1 MQRPLTG
8 AVRWLLLSD
17 LHFKHPDLDRIWQTA
32 QWIAS
37 EAKRNQVKRAV
48 ICGDLLTS
56 RTMQSTH
63 VLSACYRFISLLS
76 DVVPRVHVLLGNHD
90 LAYRRDYQTTALD
103 ALNIN
108 RLAPYVSLHSSVA
121 RDEWDGRSVLLLPF
135 REEQDEL
142 TEAVA
147 SLSPHEAS
155 KTVAFAHLA
164 INKAITQRYVVNI
177 DVNKT
182 HAASSI
188 THRGLTGPDRFASL
202 ARTFTGHFHSHQTI
216 VQKQPRYNTPA
227 DMRGSITYLGSPLQL
242 NWADLND
249 EQRGVVLFN
258 PETLE
263 HELLINPH
271 AVHYITADIRQ
282 ILDGQIDKGAIEGK
296 HVMLL
301 GELTHLN
308 YVTAREKLLSL
319 GARSVRDWAPVA
331 FTLRAGFGAS
341 VPASDAGVQLSGELA
356 KDKADPD
363 KTGDAISVP
372 DLDSEPGAEK
382 LDFSREIRKY
392 VESLDLDKSLLMRL
406 DELTRIGQ
414 RIIHASR
421 EIADQ
426 DNKADVSYRDF
437 LDGSTRFTDTRT
449 ATEPSTDVF
458 VAEPRRLTITNFLG
472 VQTTTTIDFEQDLPR
487 GLTFLVGKNGSGKS
501 TLVEA
506 MVWCQFGLCVRSGL
520 KVDEVVNDHVGKN
533 CSVVLEFANGYT
545 IARYRKHKNFGNR
558 IVVSLHGE
566 PQPQFEH
573 PLNRTTQEA
582 INDLLGTDYKTYVK
596 TVVLSQESAASFLNS
611 TSKERSIFI
620 EASLGLSI
628 LDQCFEVSKLPLQDI
643 NSDVNKLET
652 KLDGLVQKKGYIED
666 RIEDL
671 NRTRKQL
678 KKEAEKAVASLST
691 ATQKHT
697 DSISRINELGPADE
711 EYARSKHEQSMA
723 STNLADCGQHIMVAG
738 RRAQGFPKLNQPAG
752 LNMNFDDEVSLLQD
766 QIYSERENLNR
777 MDKSLAQIRKQKIAK
792 PASWLGQLKE
802 QTVQRL
808 EVMTAAH
815 TVGVHKILHAAKFS
829 ILYFQ
834 LIAIGGLLRIT
845 GISSA
850 SQVAIAQ
857 DYNHKDINSLRAD
870 VKDSSSR
877 LQSLMR
883 KTDTIIAL
891 DTSAINYA
899 LMIKEQLAQ
908 IISGQKACEALQQQ
922 VTLKQSEIDTHNGWL
937 KKEQSELDSLCAQCD
952 TLCTKLDK
960 LKADR
965 EIFVFWSSALA
976 KRARRASSSSSS
988 SPSANFRE
996 FILAKS
1002 LSELNARLVQVLT
1015 MLYDD
1020 THRGRAMAAGM
1031 LRLLFND
1038 DSVDALIDTF
1048 VSSPK
1053 GTQSSVAY
1061 GKQSGGERK
1070 RVELALYFA
1079 VLQLTWSRSAHRAH
1093 YVFIDEVFDN
1103 LDEAGQAAV
1112 VKWCGFI
1119 SQTVADWV
1127 VMITHSRFL
1136 SEQDP
1141 GEYAGKISV
1150 LKAQKGQ
1157 RGAEL
1162 YGDGRRIGVQDG
1174 AQEASLAEKQ

>member
-17 LHFKHPDLDRIWQTA
+17 LHFKHHDLDRIWQTA
-32 QWIAS
+32 QWIVS
-37 EAKRNQVKRAV
+37 EAKQNQVKRVV

-76 DVVPRVHVLLGNHD
+76 DIVPRVHVLLGNHD

-108 RLAPYVSLHSSVA
+108 RLAPFISLHSSID
-121 RDEWDGRSVLLLPF
+121 RHEWDGRSVLLLPF

-147 SLSPHEAS
+147 SLRPSEAS
-155 KTVAFAHLA
+155 STVAFAHLA
-164 INKAITQRYVVNI
+164 INRAITQRHVVNI
-177 DVNKT
+177 DINKP

-216 VQKQPRYNTPA
+216 VQKQPRHNSPA

-242 NWADLND
+242 SWADLND

-271 AVHYITADIRQ
+271 AVNYITADIRQ
-282 ILDGQIDKGAIEGK
+282 ILDGQVDKGAVEGK

-319 GARSVRDWAPVA
+319 GVRSVRDWSPVA
-331 FTLRAGFGAS
+331 FALRAGFGAS
-341 VPASDAGVQLSGELA
+341 VPASDAAVQLSEEPA
-356 KDKADPD
+356 KDETDPD
-363 KTGDAISVP
+363 LTSYAVSDSG
-372 DLDSEPGAEK
+372 LESEPGAEK
-382 LDFSREIRKY
+382 LDFSKEIRKY
-392 VESLDLDKSLLMRL
+392 IDSLSLDMSLLPRK
-406 DELTRIGQ
+406 DELVRVGQ

-421 EIADQ
+421 GIDQ
-426 DNKADVSYRDF
+426 DSKAVVNYRDF
-437 LDGSTRFTDTRT
+437 LDGSTRTTNTRT

-487 GLTFLVGKNGSGKS
+487 GLTFLVGTNGSGKS
-501 TLVEA
+501 TLVDA
-506 MVWCQFGLCVRSGL
+506 IAWCQFGLCVRSGL
-520 KVDEVVNDHVGKN
+520 KVDEVVNDRVGKN

-545 IARYRKHKNFGNR
+545 IARYRKHKTFGNR

-596 TVVLSQESAASFLNS
+596 TVVLSQESATSFLNS
-611 TSKERSIFI
+611 GPKDRGIFI

-628 LDQCFEVSKLPLQDI
+628 LDQCFEVSKLPLEDI
-643 NSDVNKLET
+643 NSDVNKLEM
-652 KLDGLVQKKGYIED
+652 KLDGLIEKKGYIEE
-666 RIEDL
+666 RIKKLGQTQQHLEKEVEKVTTSL
-671 NRTRKQL
+671 N
-678 KKEAEKAVASLST
+678 T
-691 ATQKHT
+691 AIQKHT
-697 DSISRINELGPADE
+697 DAISKFNELKPSDE
-711 EYARSKHEQSMA
+711 ECVRFKHEQSVAATDLGDRRLHMA
-723 STNLADCGQHIMVAG
+723 AAD
-738 RRAQGFPKLNQPAG
+738 RSAQSFPRLSQPAE
-752 LNMNFDDEVSLLQD
+752 LNMKFDGEIPLLQD
-766 QIYSERENLNR
+766 QIYGEREILNR
-777 MDKSLAQIRKQKIAK
+777 MERSLARIREQNIAR
-792 PASWLGQLKE
+792 PASWLEQLKE
-802 QTVQRL
+802 QTVHRL
-808 EVMTAAH
+808 KTMTATH
-815 TVGVHKILHAAKFS
+815 PVGVHKILHAAKIY
-829 ILYFQ
+829 ILYFR
-834 LIAIGGLLRIT
+834 LIAIGGLSRIT
-845 GISSA
+845 RISSA
-850 SQVAIAQ
+850 SQVTSAQHYSQTAAI
-857 DYNHKDINSLRAD
+857 NNLLGD

-883 KTDTIIAL
+883 KTDQIIAL
-891 DTSAINYA
+891 ETGAIKYA

-908 IISGQKACEALQQQ
+908 IIKDQKACEALEQQ
-922 VTLKQSEIDTHNGWL
+922 VTLKKSEMDTFNGL
-937 KKEQSELDSLCAQCD
+937 LQKDQSELHSLCAHCD
-952 TLCTKLDK
+952 ALGTKLDK

-976 KRARRASSSSSS
+976 KRARRASSSSS
-988 SPSANFRE
+988 PSTNFRE

-1015 MLYDD
+1015 VLYED
-1020 THRGRAMAAGM
+1020 TQRGRVMAAGM
-1031 LRLLFND
+1031 LRLLFD
-1038 DSVDALIDTF
+1038 ADSVDTMMDTF
-1048 VSSPK
+1048 ASSPK
-1053 GTQSSVAY
+1053 GAQDSVAY

-1070 RVELALYFA
+1070 RVDLALYFA

-1112 VKWCGFI
+1112 VKWCGLI

-1141 GEYAGKISV
+1141 GEYAGKVSV
-1150 LKAQKGQ
+1150 VKAQKGQ

-1162 YGDGRRIGVQDG
+1162 YTDGRRIGIEDG
-1174 AQEASLAEKQ
+1174 VS

>member
-17 LHFKHPDLDRIWQTA
+17 LHFKHHDLDRIWQTA

-37 EAKRNQVKRAV
+37 EAKRNQVKRVV

-76 DVVPRVHVLLGNHD
+76 DIVPRVHVLLGNHD

-108 RLAPYVSLHSSVA
+108 RLAPFVSLHSSID
-121 RDEWDGRSVLLLPF
+121 RHQWDGRSVLLLPF

-147 SLSPHEAS
+147 ALSPSEAS
-155 KTVAFAHLA
+155 STVAFAHLA
-164 INKAITQRYVVNI
+164 INKAITQRHVVNI
-177 DVNKT
+177 DINKP
-182 HAASSI
+182 HAAGSI

-216 VQKQPRYNTPA
+216 VQKQPRHNSPA

-242 NWADLND
+242 GWADLND

-271 AVHYITADIRQ
+271 AVSYITADIRQ
-282 ILDGQIDKGAIEGK
+282 ILDGQVDKGAVEGK

-308 YVTAREKLLSL
+308 YVTARENLLSL
-319 GARSVRDWAPVA
+319 GVRSVRNWAPVA
-331 FTLRAGFGAS
+331 FTLGDGFGAS
-341 VPASDAGVQLSGELA
+341 VPASDAAVQLSGKLA
-356 KDKADPD
+356 KGDTGPD
-363 KTGDAISVP
+363 ITGDAISFP
-372 DLDSEPGAEK
+372 DLDSEAGAGN
-382 LDFSREIRKY
+382 LDLAGQVRKY
-392 VESLDLDKSLLMRL
+392 VESLDLDKSLLLRL
-406 DELTRIGQ
+406 DELTRVGQ

-426 DNKADVSYRDF
+426 DKKAYVSHRDF
-437 LDGSTRFTDTRT
+437 LDGSTQITDTRT
-449 ATEPSTDVF
+449 AAEPSTDVF

-487 GLTFLVGKNGSGKS
+487 GLTFLVGRNGSGKS
-501 TLVEA
+501 TLVDA
-506 MVWCQFGLCVRSGL
+506 MAWCQFGSCIRSGL
-520 KVDEVVNDHVGKN
+520 KADEVVNDHVGKN

-545 IARYRKHKNFGNR
+545 IARYRKHKKFGNR

-582 INDLLGTDYKTYVK
+582 INDLLGTDFKTYVK
-596 TVVLSQESAASFLNS
+596 TVVLSQESATSFLNS
-611 TSKERSIFI
+611 GLKDRGIFI

-628 LDQCFEVSKLPLQDI
+628 LDQCFDVSKLPLEDI
-643 NSDVNKLET
+643 NSDVNKLEM
-652 KLDGLVQKKGYIED
+652 KLDGLIQKRGYIED
-666 RIEDL
+666 RI
-671 NRTRKQL
+671 
-678 KKEAEKAVASLST
+678 KKLGQTQQRLEKEVEKATTSLNT
-691 ATQKHT
+691 AIQKHT
-697 DSISRINELGPADE
+697 DSISKFNELRPSDE
-711 EYARSKHEQSMA
+711 EYARFKHEQSMTDTDRADLRHMAAA
-723 STNLADCGQHIMVAG
+723 S
-738 RRAQGFPKLNQPAG
+738 RSAQGFSRLSQLAE
-752 LNMNFDDEVSLLQD
+752 LSVNFDGEISLLQD
-766 QIYSERENLNR
+766 QIYGERESLNR
-777 MDKSLAQIRKQKIAK
+777 MERLLARIREQKIAK

-802 QTVQRL
+802 QTAQRL
-808 EVMTAAH
+808 KTMAVAH
-815 TVGVHKILHAAKFS
+815 PVGVHKILHATKIS
-829 ILYFQ
+829 ILYFR
-834 LIAIGGLLRIT
+834 LLAIGGLLRIT
-845 GISSA
+845 GVSSA
-850 SQVAIAQ
+850 SQVAIVQ
-857 DYNHKDINSLRAD
+857 DDNQEITNSLRRD
-870 VKDSSSR
+870 IKVSSSR
-877 LQSLMR
+877 LQSLIHNAD
-883 KTDTIIAL
+883 KIIAVE
-891 DTSAINYA
+891 TSAMNYA

-908 IISGQKACEALQQQ
+908 IIKSQKACEALEQQ
-922 VTLKQSEIDTHNGWL
+922 VTLKKSEMDTYNGL
-937 KKEQSELDSLCAQCD
+937 LQKDQTELHSLCAHCD
-952 TLCTKLDK
+952 ALGAKLDK

-965 EIFVFWSSALA
+965 EIFAFWTSALA
-976 KRARRASSSSSS
+976 KRARRASSSSST
-988 SPSANFRE
+988 NFRE

-1002 LSELNARLVQVLT
+1002 LWELNARLVQVLT

-1020 THRGRAMAAGM
+1020 TQRGRVMAAGM
-1031 LRLLFND
+1031 LRLLFD
-1038 DSVDALIDTF
+1038 TDSVDAMMDTF
-1048 VSSPK
+1048 APSPR
-1053 GTQSSVAY
+1053 GAQESVAY

-1070 RVELALYFA
+1070 RVDLALYFA

-1136 SEQDP
+1136 SEQDL
-1141 GEYAGKISV
+1141 GEYAGKVSV
-1150 LKAQKGQ
+1150 VKAQKGQ

-1162 YGDGRRIGVQDG
+1162 YADGRRIGVEDG
-1174 AQEASLAEKQ
+1174 AP

>member
-17 LHFKHPDLDRIWQTA
+17 LHFKHQDLDRIWQTA

-37 EAKRNQVKRAV
+37 EAKRNQVQRVV

-76 DVVPRVHVLLGNHD
+76 DIVPRVHVLLGNHD

-108 RLAPYVSLHSSVA
+108 RLAPYVSLHSSIA
-121 RDEWDGRSVLLLPF
+121 RLEWDGRSVLLLPF

-147 SLSPHEAS
+147 SLGPSEAS

-164 INKAITQRYVVNI
+164 INKAITQRYVINTN
-177 DVNKT
+177 VNKP

-216 VQKQPRYNTPA
+216 VQKQTRHKSPV

-271 AVHYITADIRQ
+271 AVNYITADICQ
-282 ILDGQIDKGAIEGK
+282 ILDGQIDNGAIEGK

-308 YVTAREKLLSL
+308 YVTARENLLSL
-319 GARSVRDWAPVA
+319 GVRSVRDWAPVA

-341 VPASDAGVQLSGELA
+341 VPASDAAVQLSEEPA
-356 KDKADPD
+356 KNE
-363 KTGDAISVP
+363 TSEGITTDAVS
-372 DLDSEPGAEK
+372 DSDIESDQGAEK
-382 LDFSREIRKY
+382 FDFAGEIRKY
-392 VESLDLDKSLLMRL
+392 VESLDLDKSLLRRQ
-406 DELTRIGQ
+406 DELTRVGQ

-421 EIADQ
+421 EMADQ
-426 DNKADVSYRDF
+426 DKKADVSYRDF
-437 LDGSTRFTDTRT
+437 LDGSTRFTDTKT

-472 VQTTTTIDFEQDLPR
+472 VQTTTTIDFEQNLPR

-506 MVWCQFGLCVRSGL
+506 MVWCQFGSCVRSGL

-628 LDQCFEVSKLPLQDI
+628 LDQCFDVSKLPLQDI
-643 NSDVNKLET
+643 NSDVNKLEM
-652 KLDGLVQKKGYIED
+652 KLDGLIQKKGYIED
-666 RIEDL
+666 RIEHM
-671 NRTRKQL
+671 NQTKNQL
-678 KKEAEKAVASLST
+678 IKEAEKAVTSLGT

-697 DSISRINELGPADE
+697 DSISRINELGLADE
-711 EYARSKHEQSMA
+711 GYARNKHEQPMA
-723 STNLADCGQHIMVAG
+723 GTNLADCGQPIMVGG
-738 RRAQGFPKLNQPAG
+738 RRAQSFPKLNQAAE
-752 LNMNFDDEVSLLQD
+752 LHINFDDEISLLQD
-766 QIYSERENLNR
+766 QIYSERGNLNR
-777 MDKSLAQIRKQKIAK
+777 MEKSLAQIRKQKIAK
-792 PASWLGQLKE
+792 PASWLEQLKE
-802 QTVQRL
+802 QTTQRL
-808 EVMTAAH
+808 KATTAAH
-815 TVGVHKILHAAKFS
+815 PVGVHKILHAAKIS

-845 GISSA
+845 KNSSA

-857 DYNHKDINSLRAD
+857 DYNHKDINSLRGD
-870 VKDSSSR
+870 IKDSSSR

-883 KTDTIIAL
+883 KTDQTIAL
-891 DTSAINYA
+891 ETAAINCT
-899 LMIKEQLAQ
+899 LMVKEQLAQ
-908 IISGQKACEALQQQ
+908 IIKSQKACEALQHQ
-922 VTLKQSEIDTHNGWL
+922 VTLKQSEIDTYNGWL
-937 KKEQSELDSLCAQCD
+937 KKEQSELHLLCAQCD
-952 TLCTKLDK
+952 ALCTKLDK

-965 EIFVFWSSALA
+965 EIFAFWSSAFA

-988 SPSANFRE
+988 TTNFRE

-1150 LKAQKGQ
+1150 VKAQKGQ

-1162 YGDGRRIGVQDG
+1162 YADGRRIGVQEG
-1174 AQEASLAEKQ
+1174 A